1 MLAFLSPSPFGESPT
16 NGLLPPKAIPAVL
29 LLALCGGDSADSPL
43 PKLEAE
49 WENSAGTPCVLDL
62 ILLLLL
68 LSAEDAD
75 STGEDPCDAGRD
87 PALVC
92 RGGTSR
98 AEDTDDGDPETVA
111 AAAAAAA
118 SCDEERRGVD
128 GDLLLLS

>member
-1 MLAFLSPSPFGESPT
+1 M
-16 NGLLPPKAIPAVL
+16 
-29 LLALCGGDSADSPL
+29 
-43 PKLEAE
+43 
-49 WENSAGTPCVLDL
+49 DL

-118 SCDEERRGVD
+118 ASCDEERRGVD